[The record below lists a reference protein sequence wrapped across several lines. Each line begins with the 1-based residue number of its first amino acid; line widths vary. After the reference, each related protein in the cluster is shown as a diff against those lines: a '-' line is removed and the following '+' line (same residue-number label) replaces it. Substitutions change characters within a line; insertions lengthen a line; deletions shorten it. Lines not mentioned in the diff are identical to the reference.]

1 MNQAVKRYGQ
11 FATGSVEID
20 IAPDFTLRA
29 GQTIFIDTSSGDNES
44 DQETDKQIGGKYL
57 IGALKHVIRQGKGQ
71 TRLGLI
77 RDSVGRE
84 GKPHSGSMVNK

>member
-1 MNQAVKRYGQ
+1 MLRLTLHLI
-11 FATGSVEID
+11 FH
-20 IAPDFTLRA
+20 LRA
-29 GQTIFIDTSSGDNES
+29 GQTIFIDTSSGDAEG

-57 IGALKHVIRQGKGQ
+57 IGSLNTLFRQGKGQ

-84 GKPHSGSMVNK
+84 GKPHSGSMVN

>member
-1 MNQAVKRYGQ
+1 MTNKDMFKGITYD
-11 FATGSVEID
+11 S
-20 IAPDFTLRA
+20 L
-29 GQTIFIDTSSGDNES
+29 
-44 DQETDKQIGGKYL
+44 DKQIGGKYL